1 MKKHAP
7 YSTRTNTLA
16 RARLAACLLL
26 LAAGGSAQP
35 VAQQGNPATP
45 PGRDDEVTPSASP
58 SPSAKSTSKA
68 AMWAMLSVLIVAAVI
83 FVTASAA
90 YCLVRHLPRAHAD
103 TTQGFKKKRN
113 QNRRDAAVGATG
125 AARPRVRRRERDPAD
140 MSVVDLPLYTNEPAH
155 DEVQLL
161 RWVERGPS
169 ALTHDRRHNTLSEA
183 GHTAPEYLS
192 PTAGVPPYASQLGHG
207 DDDDEEGL
215 VSEDGHGNQS
225 ATSPSTSSHAS
236 HTSRASRATVR
247 PVLRAL
253 STSESALSHA
263 SRGSASAGAGPPRS
277 AQAPYSPI
285 LARRASLSASQASH
299 AGTSVSRHASV
310 RSVRFEAAE
319 PVTAP
324 PSRQPSKASI
334 KQRLGAWA
342 ESYVALGDGD
352 DDDERSGGDDGRGAA
367 ARDPWR
373 PLSIRHAAL
382 SPSSPSSAASHTTF
396 VTAPTSLSRRST
408 ADSIT
413 EARVATVARGR
424 VARAV
429 IAGEREV
436 VFEAHEEEML
446 AETHEEGEEH
456 SQQQQH
462 DQQREQQHA

>member
-1 MKKHAP
+1 MEKHAP
-7 YSTRTNTLA
+7 HHTTRTSTFA
-16 RARLAACLLL
+16 RALAVLLL
-26 LAAGGSAQP
+26 LAAAGSAQP
-35 VAQQGNPATP
+35 VAQINPATP
-45 PGRDDEVTPSASP
+45 PGRDDDTAASASASASASP
-58 SPSAKSTSKA
+58 SPSPKSTSKT
-68 AMWAMLSVLIVAAVI
+68 AMWAMLGVLIVAAVI
-83 FVTASAA
+83 FVTASIA
-90 YCLVRHLPRAHAD
+90 YCL
-103 TTQGFKKKRN
+103 GFKKKRN
-113 QNRRDAAVGATG
+113 QNRRDAAVGATRG

-140 MSVVDLPLYTNEPAH
+140 MSVIDLPLYTNEPAH

-161 RWVERGPS
+161 R
-169 ALTHDRRHNTLSEA
+169 RHNTLSEA
-183 GHTAPEYLS
+183 GHAAPEYLS

-207 DDDDEEGL
+207 DDEEGL

-236 HTSRASRATVR
+236 HASRASRGTVR

-263 SRGSASAGAGPPRS
+263 SRGPGGPASAGPSRS
-277 AQAPYSPI
+277 AAAPYSPI

-299 AGTSVSRHASV
+299 GNGNVSRHASV

-342 ESYVALGDGD
+342 ESYVALGDQD
-352 DDDERSGGDDGRGAA
+352 DDDERIGEGRGV
-367 ARDPWR
+367 RDPWS
-373 PLSIRHAAL
+373 PLSIRHAASAT
-382 SPSSPSSAASHTTF
+382 SPSSPNSASSHTTF
-396 VTAPTSLSRRST
+396 ITAPSSLSRRST

-413 EARVATVARGR
+413 EARVATVSRGR

-429 IAGEREV
+429 IAAGEREV

-446 AETHEEGEEH
+446 AESHDEGHEEL
-456 SQQQQH
+456 SQQRPQS
-462 DQQREQQHA
+462 EQQHA